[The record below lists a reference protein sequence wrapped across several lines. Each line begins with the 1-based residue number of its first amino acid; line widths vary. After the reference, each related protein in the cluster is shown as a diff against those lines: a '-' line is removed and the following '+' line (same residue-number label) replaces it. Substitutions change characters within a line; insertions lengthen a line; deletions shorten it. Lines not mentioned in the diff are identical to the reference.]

1 MRRCLT
7 GPCRVAVLTLH
18 TSPAAAPGRG
28 ASGGLNVYVKEVCR
42 CLSELGVETDVF
54 TRVEE
59 GAASEQELLAPRS
72 RLIPIAAGEGELDRH
87 RLKSVVPQFT
97 AAVGRFAA
105 ERRQPYDLLYS
116 HYWLSGLAARD
127 LQRDLG
133 VAWAHTAH
141 TWAAL
146 KNARLAPGAEPEPP
160 WRIELERVVANSADL
175 LVVSTEDER
184 EALLDLYKVPARRT
198 AVVVPGVDLGL
209 FRPRPRAEAR
219 ADVGHAGERLFVFAG
234 RLERLKGL
242 DLALRA
248 LADVANGGRHP
259 EARLVVIGDDG
270 GLAGE
275 RERLQGVAAEL
286 GLAGRVEFLGPVP
299 QRELATYY
307 AAADACLLSSYT
319 ESFGL
324 AALEAQ
330 ACGTPVVTSRAAGIA
345 SVIEDGRTG
354 FLVEGQDYATAMRRL
369 LDDPGLVER
378 MGDEAA
384 RLASGFSWEHTTERL
399 LASFAPLVAVPD
411 ASSL

>member
-1 MRRCLT
+1 MKRCPT
-7 GPCRVAVLTLH
+7 PPCRIAVVTLH

-42 CLSELGVETDVF
+42 CLGEEGVETDVF
-54 TRVEE
+54 TRVEAGTSCE
-59 GAASEQELLAPRS
+59 PEVLGPRS
-72 RLIPIAAGEGELDRH
+72 RLIPIAAGEGKLDRH
-87 RLKSVVPQFT
+87 RLRSVVPQFT

-105 ERRQPYDLLYS
+105 ERRKPYDLLYS
-116 HYWLSGLAARD
+116 HYWLSGLAARH

-146 KNARLAPGAEPEPP
+146 KNARLAPGADPEPP
-160 WRIELERVVANSADL
+160 WRIELERVVASSADL
-175 LVVSTEDER
+175 LVVSTEEER
-184 EALLDLYKVPARRT
+184 EALGRLYEVPARRT
-198 AVVVPGVDLGL
+198 AVVVPGVDLTL
-209 FRPRPRAEAR
+209 FRPRPRAAAR
-219 ADVGHAGERLFVFAG
+219 AELGRSEQRLFVFAG

-248 LADVANGGRHP
+248 LADVASGGCHP
-259 EARLVVIGDDG
+259 AARLVVIGDDG

-275 RERLQGVAAEL
+275 RERLQAVAADL
-286 GLAGRVEFLGPVP
+286 GLGGRVEFLGPLP
-299 QRELATYY
+299 QRELARYY
-307 AAADACLLSSYT
+307 AAADACLLPSYT

-345 SVIEDGRTG
+345 SVIDDGRTG
-354 FLVEGQDYATAMRRL
+354 FLVEGQDYASAMRRL
-369 LDDPGLVER
+369 LEDPALVER
-378 MGDEAA
+378 MGTEAA
-384 RLASGFSWEHTTERL
+384 RLASGFSWEHTTQRL
-399 LASFAPLVAVPD
+399 LTSFAPLVAVAD

>member
-1 MRRCLT
+1 MRRCLSA
-7 GPCRVAVLTLH
+7 PCRIAVLTLH

-42 CLSELGVETDVF
+42 CLGELGVETDVF
-54 TRVEE
+54 TRVEA
-59 GAASEQELLAPRS
+59 GAACEPEALAPRS

-87 RLKSVVPQFT
+87 RLRSVVPQFT

-105 ERRQPYDLLYS
+105 GLRRRYDLLYS

-127 LQRDLG
+127 VQRDLR
-133 VAWAHTAH
+133 VPWAHTAH

-160 WRIELERVVANSADL
+160 WRIELERVVAGSADL
-175 LVVSTEDER
+175 LVVSTDEER
-184 EALLDLYKVPARRT
+184 EALRQLYDVPPGRV

-219 ADVGHAGERLFVFAG
+219 AELGRSDERLFVFAG

-242 DLALRA
+242 DLALEA
-248 LADVANGGRHP
+248 LAEVASGGRHP
-259 EARLVVIGDDG
+259 GARLVVIGDDG

-275 RERLQGVAAEL
+275 RERLQGVAGEL
-286 GLAGRVEFLGPVP
+286 GVAGRVEFLGSLP
-299 QRELATYY
+299 QRDLATYY
-307 AAADACLLSSYT
+307 AAADACLLPSYT

-330 ACGTPVVTSRAAGIA
+330 ASGTPVVTSRAAGIA

-369 LDDPGLVER
+369 LEDPALVER
-378 MGDEAA
+378 MGAEAA
-384 RLASGFSWEHTTERL
+384 RLAAGFSWEHTTERL
-399 LASFAPLVAVPD
+399 LSSFAPLVAVPD